1 VSDARADDA
10 VGLNRPLALLVAGAF
25 FMENVDGTIIQT
37 ALPAIGREFGLP
49 AVDINVA
56 ITAYLLAVAVSVPL
70 GGWLAD
76 RLGARRVFLAA
87 IVLFTLA
94 SLACGLTTDLATLCV
109 LRVLQG
115 VGGAL
120 MVPVGRLAV
129 LRATRPRDLIAAIA
143 YLTWPG
149 LLAPVIAPALG
160 GVLTDTVGWR
170 WTFLINVPIGLV
182 LLIAGLQLVPR
193 SDVRDHRTFDIGG
206 FALLGVGLV
215 TLLLGLEALGGSSPD
230 LVRTAVLLVV
240 AAATIAGSIVWM
252 RRSAHPLLSFTALA
266 IPTFRASNLGG
277 GVYRLV
283 ISALPFLFTLLFQ
296 VGFGWSASLAG
307 VLVVAVFVGNIGIK
321 PFTTRIIR
329 RFGFR
334 TTIVVSSVAGAVIA
348 AAFVFADPSTPLPV
362 LALSLLVGGAFR
374 SIGFTA
380 YNSLQFADVPPEL
393 TSSAN
398 TVAATTQQIAIGF
411 GVAVAAL
418 AVRAMTTLAGS
429 IDPGATW
436 LGYRWAFALISV
448 LLLVPIVET
457 LLLPRHAGAAVAA
470 R

>member
-1 VSDARADDA
+1 MSEAGAT
-10 VGLNRPLALLVAGAF
+10 GLNRALAILVAGAF
-25 FMENVDGTIIQT
+25 FMENLDGTIIQT
-37 ALPAIGREFGLP
+37 ALPAIGRDFGLP
-49 AVDINVA
+49 AVDLNVA

-76 RLGARRVFLAA
+76 RLGVRKVFLGA
-87 IVLFTLA
+87 IVLFAIA
-94 SLACGLTTDLATLCV
+94 SLACGFTTDLAALCV

-115 VGGAL
+115 IGGAL

-129 LRATRPRDLIAAIA
+129 LRATQPRDLIAAIA

-160 GVLTDTVGWR
+160 GLLTDTVGWR
-170 WTFLINVPIGLV
+170 WVFLINVPIGIV
-182 LLIAGLQLVPR
+182 LLLAGLRLVPR
-193 SDVRDHRTFDIGG
+193 SDVRDRRGFDVGG
-206 FALLGVGLV
+206 FALLSVGLV
-215 TLLLGLEALGGSSPD
+215 TLLLALEALGGATPD
-230 LVRTAVLLVV
+230 WPVVALLLVV
-240 AAATIAGSIVWM
+240 AVATISGAIAWM
-252 RRSAHPLLSFTALA
+252 RRARHPLLSFRALG

-283 ISALPFLFTLLFQ
+283 ISALPFLYTLLFQ

-307 VLVVAVFVGNIGIK
+307 VLVVAVFAGNLGIK

-334 TTIVVSSVAGAVIA
+334 TTIIGSSVAGAILA
-348 AAFVFADPSTPLPV
+348 LSFVLVDATTPLPV
-362 LALSLLVGGAFR
+362 LAVLLLIGGAFR

-380 YNSLQFADVPPEL
+380 YNSLQFADVPAEL

-411 GVAVAAL
+411 GIAVAAL
-418 AVRAMTTLAGS
+418 AVRSMITLAGA
-429 IDPGATW
+429 IEPGSSW
-436 LGYRWAFALISV
+436 LGYRWAFGVVSV
-448 LLLVPIVET
+448 LLLVPIIET
-457 LLLPRHAGAAVAA
+457 VLLPRHAGAVVAA